1 MNGYCF
7 EQYLIDNCSPTLAS
21 LKTAN
26 LFNYRYSST
35 DELNKAVERWNKEL
49 SGKGITVTVLRKR
62 ENTALIYVYR
72 AKCLAKDFSRPGV
85 ERFMKCHGYEN
96 TDIDL
101 CLKVLGGKLAK
112 SDLFPHEIGL
122 FLGYPLGDVI
132 GFIDN
137 EGKTADARAVGRYT
151 ATSARLC
158 APLRDLTSAE
168 LFTKRCGQ
176 TAGVSCSLR
185 LHNIKNIRMKGFLL

>member
-1 MNGYCF
+1 MNGCCF

-26 LFNYRYSST
+26 LFNYRYNGT

-49 SGKGITVTVLRKR
+49 SSKGITVTVLRKR

-72 AKCLAKDFSRPGV
+72 ADKLINDLKRPGV
-85 ERFMKCHGYEN
+85 ARFMKRHGYEN
-96 TDIDL
+96 TDIEH
-101 CLKVLGGKLAK
+101 CLTILSEKLNK
-112 SDLFPHEIGL
+112 SEDFPHEIGI

-137 EGKTADARAVGRYT
+137 AGKNSRCTGCWKVYCNECEAMRTFARFDKCRAVYRKLWANGR
-151 ATSARLC
+151 SIMQ
-158 APLRDLTSAE
+158 LTVA
-168 LFTKRCGQ
+168 
-176 TAGVSCSLR
+176 
-185 LHNIKNIRMKGFLL
+185 

>member
-1 MNGYCF
+1 MNRYCF

-72 AKCLAKDFSRPGV
+72 AKRLAKDFSRPGV

-101 CLKVLGGKLAK
+101 CLEVLGGKLVK
-112 SDLFPHEIGL
+112 SELFPHEIGL

-137 EGKTADARAVGRYT
+137 GGKNSRCTGCWKVYCNECEAIRTFARFDKCRAVYQKMWANGR
-151 ATSARLC
+151 SIVQ
-158 APLRDLTSAE
+158 LTVA
-168 LFTKRCGQ
+168 
-176 TAGVSCSLR
+176 
-185 LHNIKNIRMKGFLL
+185 

>member
-1 MNGYCF
+1 MNRYCF

-72 AKCLAKDFSRPGV
+72 AKRLAKDFSRPGV

-101 CLKVLGGKLAK
+101 CLEVLWRQAGEKQ
-112 SDLFPHEIGL
+112 
-122 FLGYPLGDVI
+122 
-132 GFIDN
+132 FISARD
-137 EGKTADARAVGRYT
+137 RAVLRL
-151 ATSARLC
+151 SAR
-158 APLRDLTSAE
+158 
-168 LFTKRCGQ
+168 RCY
-176 TAGVSCSLR
+176 R
-185 LHNIKNIRMKGFLL
+185 IY

>member
-72 AKCLAKDFSRPGV
+72 AKRILQRVRGYAHLCEIRQVQSCLPKDV
-85 ERFMKCHGYEN
+85 
-96 TDIDL
+96 
-101 CLKVLGGKLAK
+101 GKRQ
-112 SDLFPHEIGL
+112 E
-122 FLGYPLGDVI
+122 Y
-132 GFIDN
+132 
-137 EGKTADARAVGRYT
+137 RAAYG
-151 ATSARLC
+151 C
-158 APLRDLTSAE
+158 
-168 LFTKRCGQ
+168 
-176 TAGVSCSLR
+176 
-185 LHNIKNIRMKGFLL
+185 II

>member
-1 MNGYCF
+1 MNRYCF

-72 AKCLAKDFSRPGV
+72 AKRLAKDFSRPGV

-101 CLKVLGGKLAK
+101 CLEVLGGKLAK
-112 SDLFPHEIGL
+112 SDLLITGA
-122 FLGYPLGDVI
+122 
-132 GFIDN
+132 
-137 EGKTADARAVGRYT
+137 KTADARAVGRYT
-151 ATSARLC
+151 ATSARLY
-158 APLRDLTSAE
+158 AHLRDLTSAE
-168 LFTKRCGQ
+168 LSTKRCGQ

>member
-72 AKCLAKDFSRPGV
+72 AKRLAKDLSRPGV

-101 CLKVLGGKLAK
+101 CLEASWRKAIY
-112 SDLFPHEIGL
+112 FR
-122 FLGYPLGDVI
+122 
-132 GFIDN
+132 
-137 EGKTADARAVGRYT
+137 TR
-151 ATSARLC
+151 
-158 APLRDLTSAE
+158 
-168 LFTKRCGQ
+168 
-176 TAGVSCSLR
+176 
-185 LHNIKNIRMKGFLL
+185 

>member
-1 MNGYCF
+1 MNRYCF

-72 AKCLAKDFSRPGV
+72 AKRLAKDFSRPGV

-101 CLKVLGGKLAK
+101 CLEVLGGKLAK

-137 EGKTADARAVGRYT
+137 GGKN
-151 ATSARLC
+151 S
-158 APLRDLTSAE
+158 
-168 LFTKRCGQ
+168 RCTG
-176 TAGVSCSLR
+176 CWKD
-185 LHNIKNIRMKGFLL
+185 ILLW

>member
-1 MNGYCF
+1 MKGCCF

-35 DELNKAVERWNKEL
+35 DELNKAVWRWNKEL
-49 SGKGITVTVLRKR
+49 SVKGISVTVLRRR

-72 AKCLAKDFSRPGV
+72 TEKLAEDFSRPGV
-85 ERFMKCHGYEN
+85 ARFMKRHGYEN
-96 TDIDL
+96 TNIGYCIDIL
-101 CLKVLGGKLAK
+101 REKLMN
-112 SDLFPHEIGL
+112 SEDFPHEIGI

-137 EGKTADARAVGRYT
+137 AGKNSRCTGCWKVYCNECEAMRTFARFDKCRAVYQKMWANGR
-151 ATSARLC
+151 SIVQ
-158 APLRDLTSAE
+158 LTVA
-168 LFTKRCGQ
+168 
-176 TAGVSCSLR
+176 
-185 LHNIKNIRMKGFLL
+185 

>member
-1 MNGYCF
+1 
-7 EQYLIDNCSPTLAS
+7 
-21 LKTAN
+21 
-26 LFNYRYSST
+26 
-35 DELNKAVERWNKEL
+35 
-49 SGKGITVTVLRKR
+49 
-62 ENTALIYVYR
+62 
-72 AKCLAKDFSRPGV
+72 
-85 ERFMKCHGYEN
+85 MKCHGYEN

-101 CLKVLGGKLAK
+101 CLEVLGGKLAK

-137 EGKTADARAVGRYT
+137 GGKNSRCTGCWKVYCNECEAMRTFAD
-151 ATSARLC
+151 S
-158 APLRDLTSAE
+158 TSAE
-168 LFTKRCGQ
+168 LSTKRCGQ

>member
-62 ENTALIYVYR
+62 ENTALIYVY
-72 AKCLAKDFSRPGV
+72 L
-85 ERFMKCHGYEN
+85 EM
-96 TDIDL
+96 L
-101 CLKVLGGKLAK
+101 
-112 SDLFPHEIGL
+112 SDLLITRE
-122 FLGYPLGDVI
+122 
-132 GFIDN
+132 
-137 EGKTADARAVGRYT
+137 KTADARAVGRYT

-158 APLRDLTSAE
+158 APLRDSTSAE
-168 LFTKRCGQ
+168 LSTKRCGQ

>member
-72 AKCLAKDFSRPGV
+72 AKRLAKDFSRPGV

-101 CLKVLGGKLAK
+101 CLEVLGGKLAK

-137 EGKTADARAVGRYT
+137 GGKNSRCTGCWKVYCNECEAMRTFARFDKCRAVYQKMWANGK
-151 ATSARLC
+151 SIVQ
-158 APLRDLTSAE
+158 LTVA
-168 LFTKRCGQ
+168 
-176 TAGVSCSLR
+176 
-185 LHNIKNIRMKGFLL
+185 